1 MPPAEGPEDVVP
13 GPARDPTRNPGL
25 VPSPL
30 LRYSAASMTPGRSL
44 QSSNRIHQRAD
55 LRFGVRGCERDPET
69 SGTARYAR
77 ITNRG
82 NEKPF
87 FLQDVGKGHRIVFL
101 ADDQWKNRAFGFAIW
116 FAGKQ
121 LMKHFDILPKRAP
134 AVLTLRSLQEVD
146 RGNRRRGNGGWGRRG
161 INKRSRPIR

>member
-1 MPPAEGPEDVVP
+1 SVHGSE
-13 GPARDPTRNPGL
+13 
-25 VPSPL
+25 S
-30 LRYSAASMTPGRSL
+30 
-44 QSSNRIHQRAD
+44 
-55 LRFGVRGCERDPET
+55 DPEA
-69 SGTARYAR
+69 SGATRYAR

-87 FLQDVGKGHRIVFL
+87 FLQGVGKGHRIVFL

-121 LMKHFDILPKRAP
+121 LMKEFDIFPKSAP
-134 AVLTLRSLQEVD
+134 ACLTLRSLQEVD

-161 INKRSRPIR
+161 TNKRSR